1 MKVLVMSD
9 SHGAKNSMLQAVKKE
24 SPDYILHLGDN
35 EWDTSVLSE
44 IYPDIP
50 LRVVKGNCDGF
61 SGLPATEGF
70 ALEGKNILMT
80 HGHLFYV
87 KTSMSRLQKYA
98 KEQKPD
104 IVLFGHTHIPYKEEW
119 KDMLFINPGS
129 IGYSTPK
136 TYAVISII
144 DGMITCEFKTL

>member
-1 MKVLVMSD
+1 MKVIVMSD

-35 EWDTSVLSE
+35 EWDSSVISE
-44 IYPDIP
+44 VYPEIP

-61 SGLPATEGF
+61 SDLPATEGF
-70 ALEGKNILMT
+70 SLEGKNILMT

-87 KTSMSRLQKYA
+87 KTSMARLKSYA
-98 KEQKPD
+98 KEQRPD

-119 KDMLFINPGS
+119 KNMLFINPGS
-129 IGYSTPK
+129 IGFGTPK
-136 TYAVISII
+136 TYAVININ
-144 DGMITCEFKTL
+144 DGKIMCDLKSL